1 MHAWD
6 KQQSIKSMT
15 VFNSYKCSKSQSLL
29 SSTPVSLWIKAG
41 GKMNQTLLSSAL
53 TGSHG
58 AGWASRGPLR
68 EASSHPCKHHQPG
81 PAAGGARSRRGRSR
95 VPPREPGPGWESEA
109 HSHHLQTL
117 HFITVT
123 MIMSCFNMNVLP
135 SAFATTSNTASSVV
149 GWILKI

>member
-1 MHAWD
+1 
-6 KQQSIKSMT
+6 
-15 VFNSYKCSKSQSLL
+15 
-29 SSTPVSLWIKAG
+29 
-41 GKMNQTLLSSAL
+41 MNQTLLP
-53 TGSHG
+53 TEQ
-58 AGWASRGPLR
+58 AGPRVGPSER
-68 EASSHPCKHHQPG
+68 P
-81 PAAGGARSRRGRSR
+81 PATPANTTSQ
-95 VPPREPGPGWESEA
+95 VPPWEPGPGWESEA